1 MSGFVQGFQGG
12 FNMADGVIRQEEN
25 KRRYG
30 LQQDRLDRAEQ
41 REIDRYD
48 KAQARQGK
56 LDAMSEQL
64 HNIQVEQSEYS
75 KSQRPILE
83 ERAKEQHESLM
94 ANQELT
100 RKNMALQ
107 IKERRKKMKM
117 EDVREWNGIA
127 YQEFIENG
135 SLSEQTADGY
145 LKATAGT
152 PFELD
157 YILDPNV
164 QKSLDA
170 LDQYAR
176 SGFQDTNSQEV
187 IGHFNTVFKQDINR
201 LMVHP
206 QGSAYNKV
214 TGVDIGKDGQM
225 SFEVTAYG
233 QNGKP
238 LETRNYGNVL
248 NYSDVVDKAFGRK
261 AVAAAMNADP
271 KFRAQLIHANQSSK
285 SRGQAGDLDY
295 LTKNNVSQVQRLY
308 QDIVQNAAKEKKAIR
323 EKYADPMAINLDP
336 TKMQAELDAVDV
348 LTQQNIQGLHDTF
361 TPQEVQFARIPSA
374 VANKGIGQADPN
386 AQKQSALDS
395 LNQHLKN
402 KGLTPVTVEGE

>member
-12 FNMADGVIRQEEN
+12 FNMADNVVRQEEN

-83 ERAKEQHESLM
+83 QRAQEQHDSLM
-94 ANQELT
+94 ANQSLN
-100 RKNMALQ
+100 RDNMKLQ

-117 EDVREWNGIA
+117 EDAQLINNIA
-127 YQEFIENG
+127 YQEYLEHETISPE
-135 SLSEQTADGY
+135 TAQKY
-145 LKATAGT
+145 LEVNAGT
-152 PFELD
+152 PLEIEYLT
-157 YILDPNV
+157 DPNIA
-164 QKSLDA
+164 KSLDF
-170 LDQYAR
+170 LNTQAR
-176 SGFQDTNSQEV
+176 NGLANTNAQEL
-187 IGHFNTVFKQDINR
+187 IGHFNIAFKQDINK
-201 LMVHP
+201 LMVHENA
-206 QGSAYNKV
+206 AYNKV
-214 TGVDIGKDGQM
+214 TQADADKDGQM
-225 SFEVTAYG
+225 SFGITAYD
-233 QNGKP
+233 QNGKA
-238 LETRNYGNVL
+238 LDTRYFGNVL
-248 NYSDVVDKAFGRK
+248 NYGDLVDKTFGRK
-261 AVAAAMNADP
+261 ALVASMMTNP
-271 KFRAQLIHANQSSK
+271 KFLAQIKYYGESAKKGRQ
-285 SRGQAGDLDY
+285 QGDLDY

-308 QDIVQNAAKEKKAIR
+308 QDIVKNAEEQKQAIR

-348 LTQQNIQGLHDTF
+348 LTQQNIQGLHDNF
-361 TPQEVQFARIPSA
+361 SPQEINYARIPSP
-374 VANKGIGQADPN
+374 VANKGIGQGSPN
-386 AQKQSALDS
+386 AKKQSALDL
-395 LNQHLKN
+395 LNQHLKD

>member
-1 MSGFVQGFQGG
+1 
-12 FNMADGVIRQEEN
+12 MADGVIRQEEN

-30 LQQDRLDRAEQ
+30 LQQDRLDRAEK
-41 REIDRYD
+41 REIERYD

-100 RKNMALQ
+100 RKNMELQ
-107 IKERRKKMKM
+107 IKERRKEMKM

-214 TGVDIGKDGQM
+214 TGVEVGKDGQM

-285 SRGQAGDLDY
+285 SRSQAGGIDY
-295 LTKNNVSQVQRLY
+295 VTKNNISQVQRLY
-308 QDIVQNAAKEKKAIR
+308 QGIVENAEKQKQAVR
-323 EKYADPMAINLDP
+323 EKYADPMSVNLDP
-336 TKMQAELDAVDV
+336 TKMQSELDAIDV
-348 LTQQNIQGLHDTF
+348 SIQQSIQGLHDNF
-361 TPQEVQFARIPSA
+361 SPQEVQLARIPA
-374 VANKGIGQADPN
+374 VLANKGIGQADPT
-386 AQKQSALDS
+386 AKKQSSLDL
-395 LNQHLKN
+395 LNQHLKD